1 MLPKSIAHYC
11 QKCLAANPLG
21 QELCA
26 RCGTR
31 LMLVVEPPATRFEAN
46 GATQQ
51 SPEEYLLERVSALEN
66 MLLRITERME
76 RTLDLMLQ
84 QAQNSHYEHALVKTL
99 VEILSEAGAINANEV
114 DARWMERCRQQSAEL
129 NQGTRYKKLH
139 AEILAAFQGIE
150 KQVFVKMIDEGIHHF
165 TKNET
170 ARGLRELERAAA
182 LAIDNAPLNL
192 FLGEHFFGEGKHLL
206 ARDYLQRAFDA
217 GAKTDSRVPLL
228 LGIACGDEGDTKRA
242 RGLIGSW
249 IKQHSGSYAAHYAL
263 GKLYAA
269 EDRWREALTQFKKA
283 LAAQPSPEARY
294 VLGCVYYALERDSLA
309 ERHLRKAIS
318 LDENYAAAHFAL
330 GVVLLRA
337 KGLVVARKAFTN
349 ACAAAD
355 TDAPVY
361 QKLVGE
367 LSKTKKRGFLRDIV
381 LQIFA
386 APKTKSAREGFITG
400 GNIRL
405 AKLVRED
412 ALHGQLAATE
422 DSAP

>member
-46 GATQQ
+46 GVTQQ

-129 NQGTRYKKLH
+129 NQGNRYKKLH
-139 AEILAAFQGIE
+139 AEILAAYQGVE
-150 KQVFVKMIDEGIHHF
+150 KQAFVKMVDEGINHF

-182 LAIDNAPLNL
+182 LAIDNAPLNS
-192 FLGEHFFGEGKHLL
+192 FLGEHFFGEGKHQL
-206 ARDYLQRAFDA
+206 ARDYLQRAVDA
-217 GAKTDSRVPLL
+217 GTKKDSRVPLL
-228 LGIACGDEGDTKRA
+228 LGIACGDAGDMKQA
-242 RGLIGSW
+242 RELIGSW
-249 IKQHSGSYAAHYAL
+249 LKQHNGSFAAHYAL
-263 GKLYAA
+263 GKLFAA
-269 EDRWREALTQFKKA
+269 EERWREALTQFKKA
-283 LAAQPSPEARY
+283 LAARPSPEAHY

-330 GVVLLRA
+330 GVVVLRA
-337 KGLVVARKAFTN
+337 SGLVAAREAFRH
-349 ACAAAD
+349 AGAATD
-355 TDAPVY
+355 TDAPLY
-361 QKLVGE
+361 QKLAEG
-367 LSKTKKRGFLRDIV
+367 LSKTRKRGFLRVLV
-381 LQIFA
+381 LQFFA
-386 APKTKSAREGFITG
+386 APKTKAAREGFITG

-412 ALHGQLAATE
+412 ALGSQLAVRE
-422 DSAP
+422 DSAH